1 MAEDL
6 GEIVSYSGPC
16 PSCSLGKQS
25 RKPFPKTALKR
36 ATRTLELLH
45 SDICGPM
52 STESLGNNL
61 YFVLFIDDY
70 TRMTWVYFLK
80 QKSEVF
86 SVFKRFKQMIEV
98 QSGLKIKVLRT
109 DNGGEYT
116 SNEFKAFCDEFGI
129 VHQLTIPY
137 SPQQNGVAERKNRT
151 VMEMARCLLFEKKLP
166 KTFWCEA
173 VNTAVY
179 LLNRLST
186 KAVEG
191 MTPIEAWS
199 GLKPSFKHLKVFGCV
214 CFFHVHSSKRT
225 KLDER
230 AQQGIFLGYSSNS
243 KEFRIFDIFEEKIVL
258 SRDVVFDEEAYWD
271 FDLKNIIWGENC
283 TSITPSTTRVV
294 TSFDVEGTSDS
305 PIVKTKPVGNVYES
319 CNTANAPSNF
329 LMQ

>member
-1 MAEDL
+1 MQGNSFYLKLDSIDHSAMRVTSKESDLWHKRLGHFNLKTLEYMFKNKLAEDL
-6 GEIVSYSGPC
+6 GEIVSYSDPC

-52 STESLGNNL
+52 STKSLGNNL

-151 VMEMARCLLFEKKLP
+151 VMEMARCL
-166 KTFWCEA
+166 
-173 VNTAVY
+173 
-179 LLNRLST
+179 
-186 KAVEG
+186 
-191 MTPIEAWS
+191 
-199 GLKPSFKHLKVFGCV
+199 V
-214 CFFHVHSSKRT
+214 C
-225 KLDER
+225 
-230 AQQGIFLGYSSNS
+230 N
-243 KEFRIFDIFEEKIVL
+243 
-258 SRDVVFDEEAYWD
+258 
-271 FDLKNIIWGENC
+271 
-283 TSITPSTTRVV
+283 
-294 TSFDVEGTSDS
+294 
-305 PIVKTKPVGNVYES
+305 
-319 CNTANAPSNF
+319 
-329 LMQ
+329 